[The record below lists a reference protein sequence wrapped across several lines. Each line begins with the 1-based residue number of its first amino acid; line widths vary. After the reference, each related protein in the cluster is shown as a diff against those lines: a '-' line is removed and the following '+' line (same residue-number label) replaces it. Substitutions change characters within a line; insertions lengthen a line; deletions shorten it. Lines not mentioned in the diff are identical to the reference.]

1 MIEID
6 LHLHTTFSDGR
17 LTPTKL
23 VRMCNERGLKIMAV
37 TDHDSTEGLDEALEA
52 ASEFTDMTIVPGI
65 ELSTDIPGA
74 EIHLLG
80 LFINRNDKVLQRQLS
95 TMRKGR
101 QGRARAMVKNLEKFG
116 VFVSWEHVEKLA
128 GEASIG
134 RPHIA
139 QAMVEAGYV
148 KFPKEAFDRYLGRSG
163 PAYAERVKLSP
174 EEAVK
179 LLLAN
184 GAVPVIAHPTYSAAK
199 SSRGEV
205 EGLRDILTSL
215 KAAGLVGMEVYY
227 GDYTAQQIKWLGD
240 LADEFNLIPC
250 GGSDYHASGN
260 PGEPEPGSVGPP
272 RSTYERL
279 QEARTHL
286 TSKG

>member
-17 LTPTKL
+17 LTPTEL
-23 VRMCNERGLKIMAV
+23 VYMCNERGLKIMAV
-37 TDHDSTEGLDEALEA
+37 TDHDSTEGLDEAVEA
-52 ASEFTDMTIVPGI
+52 ASEFSDMTIIPGI

-80 LFINRNDKVLQRQLS
+80 LFINRNDVPLQRQLS
-95 TMRKGR
+95 AMREGR
-101 QGRARAMVKNLEKFG
+101 QGRAKAMVKNLEQLG
-116 VFVSWEHVEKLA
+116 VSVSWEHVQQLA
-128 GEASIG
+128 GGASIG

-174 EEAVK
+174 EDAVK

-199 SSRGEV
+199 SSRGAV
-205 EGLRDILTSL
+205 EGLRDILIDL
-215 KAAGLVGMEVYY
+215 KATGLVGMEVYY
-227 GDYTAQQIKWLGD
+227 GDYTPQQTEWLGD
-240 LADEFNLIPC
+240 LADELNLIPC

-272 RSTYERL
+272 MSTYERL
-279 QEARTHL
+279 QEARVHL
-286 TSKG
+286 ASKG